1 MPCDTITTLS
11 TVLNADR
18 LDLVAK
24 AAAEAFNIPV
34 PVLRDGVLRFQARDA
49 WVIIQ
54 TGQILTE
61 TRGRYGAQATAETIS
76 RDLHLAYGRVT
87 TRDLADR
94 LGWRVECDVSDP
106 NILTLVR
113 E

>member
-1 MPCDTITTLS
+1 MPCDTITTMS

-24 AAAEAFNIPV
+24 AAAEAFHIPV
-34 PVLRDGVLRFQARDA
+34 PVLRDGVLRFDARGATVRIDA
-49 WVIIQ
+49 GRI
-54 TGQILTE
+54 T
-61 TRGRYGAQATAETIS
+61 TRVSAYGSVAAAETIS
-76 RDLHLAYGRVT
+76 RDLHLAYGRVM